1 MWIGS
6 CDLLFD
12 SLIDH
17 DIDVLR
23 TDCDRIFLVLT
34 GHVAGAAGDRVAV
47 FVQAD
52 RDIDFA
58 SEGYTG
64 HHDILLAQGEID
76 GKSRMVDFFYRKR
89 WPAAA
94 GRGSGDDKQGCVPVD
109 ACFEFRIDGDFAGD
123 PAGGRRWSA
132 RAFLRNGRT
141 IVRNAARRNF
151 REYFY
156 DLVTFC
162 TGRNEI

>member
-34 GHVAGAAGDRVAV
+34 GHIAGAAGDGVAV
-47 FVQAD
+47 FVQAG

-76 GKSRMVDFFYRKR
+76 GKSWMVDFFYRKR

-94 GRGSGDDKQGCVPVD
+94 RRGSGDDKQGCVPLA
-109 ACFEFRIDGDFAGD
+109 ACFEFRFECYFAGD
-123 PAGGRRWSA
+123 RAVCRLWSA
-132 RAFLRNGRT
+132 RPFPPKGRT
-141 IVRNAARRNF
+141 IVRTAARRNF
-151 REYFY
+151 REYF
-156 DLVTFC
+156 
-162 TGRNEI
+162 